1 MACSAAGT
9 EEDVDAP
16 KFSILVF
23 PDIVIP
29 HFRWVGISKRFR

>member
-29 HFRWVGISKRFR
+29 HFR